1 MQKQAIEDIEAVEKS
16 EPAVLSGSKE
26 APAKPESKGKLSLS
40 VGAKVAAVVGFCIA
54 LMFGVAAT
62 GVLQMQKIGV
72 EIVGIAEHNIPL
84 TDAVSKIAL
93 HQTEQAVYYERSIK
107 YGAVMAET
115 PSVRKQF
122 DTAVRKF
129 EGLSTKVGKEIQ
141 AGEVSY
147 SPEIGQ

>member
-115 PSVRKQF
+115 PSVSF
-122 DTAVRKF
+122 SVCATAAAFAAISSELLPNRWTDRAV
-129 EGLSTKVGKEIQ
+129 I
-141 AGEVSY
+141 
-147 SPEIGQ
+147 